1 MPPTYKTIGIR
12 NFGLVVALCSLA
24 GCGAQKDAGPD
35 ISSTKQETAAA
46 DSVALKFAWPDGL
59 QAKVRTT
66 AVKSQ
71 AIGEQSR
78 IQDMVSTYTMNVR
91 HGGEEISVAFED
103 FQVDPPKSGESNP
116 TVERV
121 LAYRPGFT
129 VDEKGKLSK
138 VIGLETLRNLLGP
151 LQDYIASR
159 SDEERAG
166 LQALAQ
172 TVASEPY
179 LKARV
184 GADWGNL
191 IGNWLDQTLTPG
203 QTKTTTVESQA
214 TGFVDEPLRTE
225 VKVSMA
231 PIRPCHRGTAR
242 PCVRLWMTR
251 QPDQEALREA
261 MRPNLGKMLG
271 VEDWGPEGPP
281 ELRSVVATSKL
292 IVDAELDNLVPHRV
306 ESLRLFS
313 LEMIRPEGP
322 LVVRDSNR
330 STSTFEYE

>member
-1 MPPTYKTIGIR
+1 MPSIYKATVIR
-12 NFGLVVALCSLA
+12 NFALVIALCSWA
-24 GCGAQKDAGPD
+24 ACSAQKDARPETT
-35 ISSTKQETAAA
+35 SATKETAAEG
-46 DSVALKFAWPDGL
+46 SVALKFAWPDGL
-59 QAKVRTT
+59 RAKVRTT

-71 AIGEQSR
+71 AIGPQSR

-91 HGGEEISVAFED
+91 HAAEEISVAFED
-103 FQVDPPKSGESNP
+103 FQVDPPPSGNSNP
-116 TVERV
+116 AVEKV
-121 LAYRPGFT
+121 LAFRPGFT
-129 VDEKGKLSK
+129 VDKKGALSK
-138 VIGLETLRNLLGP
+138 VIGLETLRDLLRP
-151 LQDYIASR
+151 LQDYIAST
-159 SDEERAG
+159 SEKERAG
-166 LQALAQ
+166 LQAVAR

-214 TGFVDEPLRTE
+214 TGFVDEPLKTE

-231 PIRPCHRGTAR
+231 PISPCHRGTDRA
-242 PCVRLWMTR
+242 CVRLWMTR

-261 MRPNLGKMLG
+261 MRPNLGKILG
-271 VEDWGPEGPP
+271 VEDWGTQGPP
-281 ELRSVVATSKL
+281 ELRSIVATSKL

-306 ESLRLFS
+306 ETLRIFS
-313 LEMIRPEGP
+313 LEMARPEGP